1 MSDKFNPYISFLRN
15 LANSNWHADE
25 GVFSLFSSL
34 GVRKVTYFNNLS
46 YAFIF
51 FFSFLFH
58 QLLDGFAE
66 LIHGAFF
73 SLPDILHN
81 AGFDVAG
88 KQYLV
93 EAV

>member
-1 MSDKFNPYISFLRN
+1 MLYCSIFGHLSCLISK
-15 LANSNWHADE
+15 S
-25 GVFSLFSSL
+25 G
-34 GVRKVTYFNNLS
+34 
-46 YAFIF
+46 AFDPDIIICNY
-51 FFSFLFH
+51 SEPPPITIPISLFH